1 MNAMTHI
8 RSFSVAAIV
17 LATTVIGGCAAT
29 TRHIADIKQ
38 YPARYEQRTVTIK
51 GRVTQSF
58 GASMSPVT
66 YYKVN
71 DGTGE
76 MTVFANGPA
85 PPTGSMVKV
94 EGRVSQ
100 VAAFGSRS
108 FGLHLQQE
116 HVNVHLY

>member
-1 MNAMTHI
+1 MTLI
-8 RSFSVAAIV
+8 RSVSAVAVV
-17 LATTVIGGCAAT
+17 LAATVIGGCAAA
-29 TRHIADIKQ
+29 TRPIAEIKQ
-38 YPARYEQRTVTIK
+38 YPGRYEQRTVAIE

-58 GASMSPVT
+58 GAAMSPVT

-94 EGRVSQ
+94 KGRVSQ
-100 VAAFGSRS
+100 VASFGSRS
-108 FGLHLQQE
+108 FGLHLQQQ
-116 HVNVHLY
+116 HLNVHLY